1 MNTFKLKDIANILS
15 GVYLRPSPTGNI
27 VYLQASDLQ
36 ALPLVN
42 TTLRV
47 DFVPKLSRYMLQQG
61 DILFAGKGTR
71 YLCQTFNLNI
81 QAVPSTTLYI
91 IRPDQKQVLPEYLCW
106 FLNLPQTET
115 AIKATQ
121 VGSSM
126 PMIPKS
132 ALEELEVPVPDL
144 ATQSHILKIAN
155 LQQREQQL
163 LSAIAEKRAQVNN
176 YILLKWLMNNAPH

>member
-1 MNTFKLKDIANILS
+1 MNILKLKDIANILS
-15 GVYLRPSPTGNI
+15 GVYLRPSPSGNI

-61 DILFAGKGTR
+61 DILFAGKGAR
-71 YLCQTFNLNI
+71 YLCRIFNLNI

-115 AIKATQ
+115 AIKASQ
-121 VGSSM
+121 VGSGI
-126 PMIPKS
+126 PMILKS
-132 ALEELEVPVPDL
+132 SLEKLEVPVPDL
-144 ATQSHILKIAN
+144 ATQSNILKIAS

-163 LSAIAEKRAQVNN
+163 LAEIAEKRAQVTTQ
-176 YILLKWLMNNAPH
+176 ILYKLIVKS